1 MTKNKRSLSCYHAAQ
16 SCLQR
21 ERPSSTDKP
30 LAASLQS
37 YLSSHHGESIAD
49 LLYDR
54 KDVRHNLVSLIRK
67 PKVWLHLVSIWFC
80 HWYGIEPLM
89 WNKWVDG
96 IFTLVVEETKSC
108 QLRSRF
114 YMFIIWIVWFIF
126 ISHHLILFRL
136 LRSWPPDSSTFS
148 DWSVGFHLSV
158 TFLDINCRWQTHPSI
173 KVRNMHCVNAT
184 TIQAAGLV
192 KSW

>member
-1 MTKNKRSLSCYHAAQ
+1 MTKNKRSLSRHPDAQ

-30 LAASLQS
+30 LAASLRS

-54 KDVRHNLVSLIRK
+54 RDVKHNLVSLIRK

-80 HWYGIEPLM
+80 HSYGIEPLI
-89 WNKWVDG
+89 WNKWVDQ
-96 IFTLVVEETKSC
+96 IFTLVIKQTTRH
-108 QLRSRF
+108 LHSRF
-114 YMFIIWIVWFIF
+114 YMFIIWKDWFIF
-126 ISHHLILFRL
+126 ISHHLLLFRL
-136 LRSWPPDSSTFS
+136 LRSWPPDSSTFL
-148 DWSVGFHLSV
+148 DWLVGFHLSV
-158 TFLDINCRWQTHPSI
+158 TFLDTNCQWQTHPSI
-173 KVRNMHCVNAT
+173 KVRNMHCVNAI
-184 TIQAAGLV
+184 TIKAAGLV